1 MPEEWAMDA
10 MDIFWIRF
18 FFGAKRGREE
28 EEEEE
33 GGRERDAIKGV
44 SQPVPR
50 SG

>member
-10 MDIFWIRF
+10 MDIFWIG
-18 FFGAKRGREE
+18 FFGVKRGREE